1 MRWGG
6 SPDPRPT
13 PSSALLHAPASRASL
28 GGPAR
33 TRASAPHGVGENCEA
48 GLEHAGLNMKSSTLR
63 ILAVAAILLLPLVA
77 SAEIVCALGTATSAY
92 KPSADERPSAD
103 TMQIVRRVDAAFA
116 SICLPKCPEVAMLR
130 NPTAANVMLIATK
143 DDAKLVYS
151 PQFFA
156 GVYAK
161 YGEAGIVALIA
172 HVYGHA
178 IDEATQPT
186 WIPANW
192 NPELRADA
200 WAGCVLAK
208 TSLPASGIRS
218 ALGAM
223 AMSPPPSQPA
233 WSPRVP
239 AVRLGFTH
247 CGGAT
252 ATFDAASSVTKAK

>member
-1 MRWGG
+1 M
-6 SPDPRPT
+6 
-13 PSSALLHAPASRASL
+13 
-28 GGPAR
+28 
-33 TRASAPHGVGENCEA
+33 
-48 GLEHAGLNMKSSTLR
+48 
-63 ILAVAAILLLPLVA
+63 LPLAA
-77 SAEIVCALGTATSAY
+77 SAEIVCALGTGASAY
-92 KPSADERPSAD
+92 KPSSDERPSPD
-103 TMQIVRRVDAAFA
+103 TMQIVRRVDAAYKP
-116 SICLPKCPEVAMLR
+116 ICSPKCPGVAMLR

-156 GVYAK
+156 GVYGK
-161 YGEAGIVALIA
+161 YGEGGIIALIA

-178 IDEATQPT
+178 IDESTPST
-186 WIPANW
+186 WLPANW

-208 TSLPASGIRS
+208 SGLPPAGLTS

-223 AMSPPPSQPA
+223 AIYPPPSQPI
-233 WSPRVP
+233 WTGRIP

-252 ATFDAASSVTKAK
+252 ATFDAASSGTKAK